1 MRVGDEDRRP
11 AGGGRARRSSPRSG
25 PAPGRTRRGRRRGR
39 ARRRAACSGPR
50 AAPPAAAGR
59 DRSKSRRPA
68 RWMTWKSRPAPLGE
82 GLERA
87 PVDRAGALAA
97 AHDQQAARVRR
108 DAEPAPRGAAIGGQH
123 RGRYRAPG
131 DQVAPPLPAGD
142 REGEADPPRAPGQQA
157 VGEAEVAVGLGEDE
171 RDAGED
177 RGKPRRPG
185 DEAAAA
191 EHDVGSAAADRPPR
205 GSHRDERLGD
215 RDRGAQRVAPVD
227 PAHLEQVDLIAGRG
241 HKLGLDPLAGAEE
254 ADLGAASPKLGGDRH
269 GGHDVSGG
277 SPRRHHDSG
286 RSCHRSIG
294 SFHGRANARPR
305 RRAVCQRRRSRRG
318 RR

>member
-1 MRVGDEDRRP
+1 MEV
-11 AGGGRARRSSPRSG
+11 AARA
-25 PAPGRTRRGRRRGR
+25 
-39 ARRRAACSGPR
+39 
-50 AAPPAAAGR
+50 
-59 DRSKSRRPA
+59 
-68 RWMTWKSRPAPLGE
+68 LGE
-82 GLERA
+82 GLDRGQ
-87 PVDRAGALAA
+87 VDRAGALAA
-97 AHDQQAARVRR
+97 AHHQQAARVRR
-108 DAEPAPRGAAIGGQH
+108 DPEPRARRAAVGRQH
-123 RGRYRAPG
+123 RGGHRPPG
-131 DQVAPPLPAGD
+131 DQVALPLAPRD

-157 VGEAEVAVGLGEDE
+157 VGEAEVAVGLGQDQ

-177 RGKPRRPG
+177 RGQPRRPG

-191 EHDVGSAAADRPPR
+191 HHDVGPAAADRPPR
-205 GSHRDERLGD
+205 GSHRGERLDD

-227 PAHLEQVDLIAGRG
+227 PAHLQQVDLVAGRG
-241 HKLGLDPLAGAEE
+241 HQLGLDPIAGAEE

-269 GGHDVSGG
+269 GRHHVTGG
-277 SPRRHHDSG
+277 SPRRHHHSW